1 MKNLPL
7 KIFSTDPIPNPIH
20 KELLMSTNGTQLAA
34 VPTRFSAATGLG
46 LLVMIMLKI
55 MITNSSINQFV
66 ISDAVCLLF
75 SLHSAD
81 KDTKLRGSLSLS
93 TC

>member
-1 MKNLPL
+1 
-7 KIFSTDPIPNPIH
+7 
-20 KELLMSTNGTQLAA
+20 MSTEGTQLATI
-34 VPTRFSAATGLG
+34 PTMFLTATALG
-46 LLVMIMLKI
+46 PLVMIMLKI
-55 MITNSSINQFV
+55 MITNNCINQLV
-66 ISDAVCLLF
+66 VSDAVCLLF